1 MIANY
6 SSKVSRNGV
15 NFHQFVKSAK
25 ENKKFRFVLDG
36 RTYVADEYMVDEAIL
51 WRIFRNENDIVP
63 TNIFL
68 SFDELLEEGVFEGL
82 SFGERYEDMDILNF
96 D

>member
-51 WRIFRNENDIVP
+51 WNRQDRQSYSWKAPAKYRRIPE
-63 TNIFL
+63 
-68 SFDELLEEGVFEGL
+68 S
-82 SFGERYEDMDILNF
+82 
-96 D
+96 